1 MTIVNKE
8 SERIYQYYLSRIPD
22 IVEYKL
28 RDFNHSNLRR
38 PAVPTLGFTTKDF
51 FSLPEEQRNDIINK
65 YQQALKK
72 VGITCAPITDRKI
85 FGIGWYLYKG
95 E

>member
-1 MTIVNKE
+1 MAE
-8 SERIYQYYLSRIPD
+8 SIYNHYISRIPV
-22 IVEYKL
+22 IVEKKL

-38 PAVPTLGFTTKDF
+38 PAVPTLGFATTDF
-51 FSLPEEQRNDIINK
+51 FSLPEEQRNDIINQ
-65 YQQALKK
+65 YQEALKK
-72 VGITCAPITDRKI
+72 VGITCVPITDRKI

>member
-1 MTIVNKE
+1 MTKN
-8 SERIYQYYLSRIPD
+8 IYNHYISRIPK

-28 RDFNHSNLRR
+28 RDFNNNNLYR
-38 PAVPTLGFTTKDF
+38 PAVPTLGFATTDF
-51 FSLPEEQRNDIINK
+51 FSLSEEQRNDIINQ

-72 VGITCAPITDRKI
+72 VGITCVPITDRKI

>member
-1 MTIVNKE
+1 MTE
-8 SERIYQYYLSRIPD
+8 SIYNYYISRIPE
-22 IVEYKL
+22 IVTKKL
-28 RDFNHSNLRR
+28 RDFDPNYLRR
-38 PAVPTLGFTTKDF
+38 PAVPTLGFAEKDF
-51 FSLPEEQRNDIINK
+51 FSLSEEKRNDIINQ

-85 FGIGWYLYKG
+85 FGIGWYLYKS